1 MADAK
6 ELAPKSFRITDAT
19 AQRFKEIASE
29 LGSSNQQETMA
40 KLIEAYEFQSGKIKL
55 KEKSADIE
63 QFERYTIALSR
74 MFMKSLEDNM
84 NVTETVRTEFDAQL
98 QSKDTVIQDLQGQL
112 TVSVQLKEEAVAKAK
127 ALTDT
132 NAALNT
138 EIKEMQE
145 DYSSHVRDLT
155 SSIQDKDNLNRAL
168 METCNELKIKVAD
181 MSDDHEKLLE
191 FKQEIAD
198 LKSKLKA
205 AEQDKENSK
214 KALDQVISD
223 HTKAD
228 KEHEKRIT
236 ELKAHE
242 SESLER
248 LREQMQVLSDKAV
261 IETEKKYQ
269 QQIQTL
275 KDKQLEEINQYQQN
289 VDQYQKKYLEVLE
302 RFNNTIV
309 QNQKK

>member
-40 KLIEAYEFQSGKIKL
+40 KLIEAYEFQSGKVKL

-74 MFMKSLEDNM
+74 MFMKSLEDNI

-98 QSKDTVIQDLQGQL
+98 QSKDSIIQDLQGRL

-127 ALTDT
+127 TLTDT
-132 NAALNT
+132 NAALNAD
-138 EIKEMQE
+138 IKEMQE

-223 HTKAD
+223 HTKAG

-236 ELKAHE
+236 ELRAHE

-248 LREQMQVLSDKAV
+248 LQEQMQVLSDKAV
-261 IETEKKYQ
+261 METEKKYQ

-275 KDKQLEEINQYQQN
+275 KDKQLEAINQYQQN
-289 VDQYQKKYLEVLE
+289 VDQYQKKYLELLE
-302 RFNNTIV
+302 RFNSSIV

>member
-74 MFMKSLEDNM
+74 MFMKSLEDNI

-98 QSKDTVIQDLQGQL
+98 QSKDSIIQDLQGRL

-127 ALTDT
+127 TLTDT
-132 NAALNT
+132 NAALNAD
-138 EIKEMQE
+138 IKEMQE

-168 METCNELKIKVAD
+168 METCNGLKIKVAD

-198 LKSKLKA
+198 LKSKLEA
-205 AEQDKENSK
+205 AEQDKENCK
-214 KALDQVISD
+214 KALDQAIGEHEKS
-223 HTKAD
+223 D
-228 KEHEKRIT
+228 KEHEKLIT
-236 ELKAHE
+236 ELKVHE

-248 LREQMQVLSDKAV
+248 LREQMQILSDKTV
-261 IETEKKYQ
+261 MEMEKKYQ
-269 QQIQTL
+269 QQIQDL

-289 VDQYQKKYLEVLE
+289 VDQYQKKYLDLLE
-302 RFNNTIV
+302 RFNDTIV
-309 QNQKK
+309 QKQKQ